1 MGFKLGTA
9 RANQAS
15 RGVVKNKLQ
24 FNKQA
29 SNSHIT
35 IPGETII
42 RVDDLGD
49 VLGLASN
56 DGNIYINNKITPG
69 SMLEHE
75 TLAEE
80 IKHMADMK
88 TGKLGYDD
96 DYIYFRGEKFE
107 RDGDKIKYNGKMYQH
122 GDPRLPWESDAKELE
137 NGNI

>member
-1 MGFKLGTA
+1 MGFKLGSSKGFKA
-9 RANQAS
+9 QG
-15 RGVVKNKLQ
+15 GVIKNKLQ
-24 FNKQA
+24 FGKQA
-29 SNSHIT
+29 SNSHVT

-56 DGNIYINNKITPG
+56 DGNIYINSEITPG

-80 IKHMADMK
+80 IKHMTDMK
-88 TGKLGYDD
+88 TGKLAYDD
-96 DYIYFRGEKFE
+96 HYIYFNGDTFE
-107 RDGDKIKYNGKMYQH
+107 RHGNKIKYNGEMLEH